1 MSEPSTF
8 DSDRIPFDQF
18 GSESAV
24 RSMVDAF
31 YDHMDTDQAFA
42 VIRALHPKDLGDSRD
57 KLFKFL
63 CGWLG
68 GPQLYV
74 QEYGHPRLRQRHAAF
89 AIGEPER
96 DQWLQ
101 CMGLA
106 MDDRG
111 IDGELRAF
119 LDQRF
124 AHVADFMR
132 NAH

>member
-1 MSEPSTF
+1 MSEPSSFGADKT
-8 DSDRIPFDQF
+8 PFDAV
-18 GSESAV
+18 GNEEAV

-31 YDHMDTDQAFA
+31 YDHMDTDEAFA

-89 AIGEPER
+89 AIGEAER
-96 DQWLQ
+96 DQGLQ
-101 CMGLA
+101 CMGMA
-106 MDDRG
+106 MDDGG

>member
-1 MSEPSTF
+1 MSEPSSFGADKT
-8 DSDRIPFDQF
+8 PFDAF
-18 GSESAV
+18 GNEEAV

-31 YDHMDTDQAFA
+31 YDHMDTDEAFA

-89 AIGEPER
+89 AIGESER

-101 CMGLA
+101 CMGMA
-106 MDDRG
+106 MDDGG